1 MEILQNMRVSLL
13 LEIYGNLLTEKQ
25 KVMLS
30 DFYDNNISLTEIA
43 LNNSSSRQAVNDL
56 IKRSV
61 KNLEGFEKKLKLLE
75 KYQKLKANVAES
87 LKILE
92 SEKPDVKKLKNKIS
106 GILEDY

>member
-13 LEIYGNLLTEKQ
+13 LEIYGNLLTKKQ
-25 KVMLS
+25 RDMLT

-43 LNNSSSRQAVNDL
+43 LNNLSTRQAVNDL

-61 KNLEGFEKKLKLLE
+61 KNLENYEQKLKLLE
-75 KYQKLKANVAES
+75 KYQKLKANIAGS

-92 SEKPDVKKLKNKIS
+92 CEKPDVKKLKSKIS